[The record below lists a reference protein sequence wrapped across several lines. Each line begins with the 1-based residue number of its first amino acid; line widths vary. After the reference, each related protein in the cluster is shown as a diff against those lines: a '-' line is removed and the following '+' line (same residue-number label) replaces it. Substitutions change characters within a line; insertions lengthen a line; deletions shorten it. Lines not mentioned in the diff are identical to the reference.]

1 VGDGSQSRAA
11 GEDLR
16 GASSA
21 PIWSRNFILLCLVN
35 FLLFM
40 STQMLFPCIPLFL
53 LTASLYGLISGSALF
68 IGALIGLYLAVPRSI
83 SAIIMSFGSGV
94 LVSALTFDLME
105 RAFQT
110 GSFYSV
116 AIGFTVGTLL
126 FVLGDYFIDRFGG
139 HHRKRIHGKKHAL
152 KNSSLK
158 EAQASSSGY
167 AIFLGA
173 LLDGIPESLAIG
185 VGLAAGQGMGLSM
198 MIAVLLSN
206 LPEGISGSQAMRN
219 TGRSKLY
226 VMAVWGVTIITS
238 AGAAAI
244 GFTTLGQSSHEKV
257 AVTLALAAGAILAM
271 IADTMIPE
279 AFEEGGRFVAL
290 ATALGFLLAF
300 IVSHL
305 AR

>member
-1 VGDGSQSRAA
+1 
-11 GEDLR
+11 
-16 GASSA
+16 
-21 PIWSRNFILLCLVN
+21 
-35 FLLFM
+35 M
-40 STQMLFPCIPLFL
+40 

-94 LVSALTFDLME
+94 LVSALSFDLME

-126 FVLGDYFIDRFGG
+126 FVLGDYFIDSFGG
-139 HHRKRIHGKKHAL
+139 HHRKRINGKKHAL

-244 GFTTLGQSSHEKV
+244 GFTTLGQSSHEIV